1 MSGSPPHE
9 PTDEARGPGTAV
21 DPASNTGLYPIQYP
35 GLLPCPSSLL
45 IVLLPLLITLSPP
58 FPQPLPQ
65 KLPRSVAEAVP
76 RAPRTRSPALLPQR
90 PPARRLPRGNEAGPP
105 RYASFLSHLPITSTR
120 LIIRHTPPIHFPTP
134 ARRERLRMRLSILHP
149 SVNAVVL
156 PRTPSR
162 TPMKTP
168 ITLSL
173 LLLLLN
179 LAPRR
184 GRRGR
189 VDLARSRTIDTNNQL
204 PISKRLRSPK
214 NG

>member
-21 DPASNTGLYPIQYP
+21 DPASNTGLYHIQYP
-35 GLLPCPSSLL
+35 GLLPYPSSLL
-45 IVLLPLLITLSPP
+45 IVLPPLLITPSPP

-65 KLPRSVAEAVP
+65 KLPQSVVEAVP
-76 RAPRTRSPALLPQR
+76 RAPRTRSPVLPPQR
-90 PPARRLPRGNEAGPP
+90 PPARRHPRGNEAGPP

-120 LIIRHTPPIHFPTP
+120 LIIRHPPLFTFPHP
-134 ARRERLRMRLSILHP
+134 RRERLRMRPSILHP
-149 SVNAVVL
+149 SANAVAL
-156 PRTPSR
+156 PRTPNR

-168 ITLSL
+168 ITSSP

-189 VDLARSRTIDTNNQL
+189 VDLARSRTIDTNN
-204 PISKRLRSPK
+204 
-214 NG
+214 